1 MVQKWKPEAS
11 KKTVQRS
18 TAMEEISKF
27 KILSNDLMR
36 RFFNT
41 MEEIDQPEKWT
52 IIDQYGQK
60 LLNSGYS
67 LDQVRKISVN
77 GIKGHESRKEDHS
90 GELAS
95 RASLHI

>member
-1 MVQKWKPEAS
+1 
-11 KKTVQRS
+11 
-18 TAMEEISKF
+18 MEENSKF

-36 RFFNT
+36 RFFKT
-41 MEEIDQPEKWT
+41 MKEIDQPEKWT

-77 GIKGHESRKEDHS
+77 GIKGHESRKIRYTKQGRPFRRTGKQRKPS
-90 GELAS
+90 CVTKKL
-95 RASLHI
+95 